1 MLILARKIH
10 ERIIIGDDIEVSVVD
25 IKGDQVK
32 LGIRAPRNV
41 KVYRQEVYEA
51 IQRENRMAAQRASD
65 TLPSLDGLLDSR
77 EDSQDE
83 SVRQPEESSEDNPS
97 SADDENE

>member
-32 LGIRAPRNV
+32 LGIQAPRNV

-77 EDSQDE
+77 AEPESESGKGSQGRSKDE
-83 SVRQPEESSEDNPS
+83 TD
-97 SADDENE
+97 